1 MVNFPILLPHEH
13 IYSRHRRSDRYAASH
28 FISEALNSLV
38 RYGVRD
44 VVDLTAYVNPVS
56 CLSLTEHSNVR
67 VHSCV
72 GFYLENFVRKDLRTK
87 SGIELGDL
95 LVRRYNR
102 QRDKMSTVAI
112 KVAARSQHLS
122 PFEKRSFEAAAYC
135 QLQTGL
141 PIVTHSPK
149 GGLAH
154 QQYLI
159 SLGVS
164 AEQIMLSHIELGLK
178 GQQKQTYSELLEE
191 LLEIIR
197 LGSYVCITDVYPA
210 SSQADSLAINIIAA
224 AIRAG
229 YANKLMVSGDASWRS
244 NRGEL
249 HFRGV
254 QSKAAE
260 GFGLA
265 LCARQKLLARGVS
278 ESELEQLYSR
288 NPYDFYRVEKR
299 K

>member
-1 MVNFPILLPHEH
+1 M
-13 IYSRHRRSDRYAASH
+13 
-28 FISEALNSLV
+28 
-38 RYGVRD
+38 
-44 VVDLTAYVNPVS
+44 DLTAYVNPVS
-56 CLSLTEHSNVR
+56 CLSLTEHSNVQ

-149 GGLAH
+149 GGLVH

-178 GQQKQTYSELLEE
+178 GRQKQTYSGLLEE

-197 LGSYVCITDVYPA
+197 LGSYVCITDIYPA
-210 SSQADSLAINIIAA
+210 SSQADSPAMDIATA

-229 YANKLMVSGDASWRS
+229 YTNKLMVSGDVSWRS

-249 HFRGV
+249 HFRGMR
-254 QSKAAE
+254 SRAAE

-278 ESELEQLYSR
+278 ESELEQLYSQ
-288 NPYDFYRVEKR
+288 NPYDFYRIDKG